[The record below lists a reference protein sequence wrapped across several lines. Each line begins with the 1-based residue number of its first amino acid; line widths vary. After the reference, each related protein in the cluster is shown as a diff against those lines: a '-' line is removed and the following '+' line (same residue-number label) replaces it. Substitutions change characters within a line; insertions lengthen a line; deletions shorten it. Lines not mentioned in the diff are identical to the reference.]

1 MLFIENQ
8 KGYVVL
14 LPLYTI
20 FLVNVKRFGYKIEKQ
35 LKTTIL
41 TVEQNNFAT
50 KIVNVYFVYEL
61 DNWSRNLLLILH

>member
-61 DNWSRNLLLILH
+61 DNLSRNLLLILH